1 MKKSELKQIIKEEI
15 EKTISEIKVNK
26 PVGKY
31 YLNPIYKNWYNKN
44 YDEVAENF
52 GEDEA
57 VAFSIFHAAS
67 QDHKTISITD
77 VINFFNQNED
87 MRESWGDPTDF
98 LSYLEEMDII
108 QKDKPVTNEIKIS
121 NTLNEALDSKKFEK
135 AVLDSSIVYSNINLT
150 PSEILDSVL
159 AGLIL
164 KMGLDNAKRYVE
176 ELADMYKSLYQ

>member
-1 MKKSELKQIIKEEI
+1 MKKSELTQIIKEEI
-15 EKTISEIKVNK
+15 EKTISEIKVKN
-26 PVGKY
+26 PVSTY
-31 YLNPIYKNWYNKN
+31 YLNPIYRNWRNTS
-44 YDEVAENF
+44 YDEVAYNF

-57 VAFSIFHAAS
+57 VAFFMFHAAS
-67 QDHKTISITD
+67 QDHKSISVTD
-77 VINFFNQNED
+77 VISFFNQNED
-87 MRESWGDPTDF
+87 MKESWEDPRDF

-108 QKDKPVTNEIKIS
+108 QKDKPITNEIKIS

-135 AVLDSSIVYSNINLT
+135 AVLDSSTVYSNINLT